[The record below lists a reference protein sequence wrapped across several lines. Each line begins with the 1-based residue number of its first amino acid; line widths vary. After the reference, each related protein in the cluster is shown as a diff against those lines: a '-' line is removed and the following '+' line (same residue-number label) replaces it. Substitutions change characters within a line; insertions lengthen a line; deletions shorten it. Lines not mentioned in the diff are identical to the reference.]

1 MRIVNN
7 NISDAAKISDAWEDF
22 LKTKYGA
29 NKSSKET
36 AAFRDYEVA
45 LEQQPTV
52 AKFYKENHEK
62 QTLQHVLD
70 KKANYTKLDKT
81 RMSIWQAMEKLN
93 ELVDESDPD
102 TSLSQIAHLLQS
114 AEAARRDGQ
123 PRWMILT
130 CLIHDL
136 GKYLFFLGEPQWTV
150 VGDTFP
156 VGCAWSDK
164 IVYPEFF
171 KGNPDISDEKLT
183 SKYGIYSP
191 NCGLANVHMSFGHDE
206 YLYHVCKDYLPT
218 EALFII
224 RYHSFYSAH
233 TEGAYSWL
241 MNNDDI
247 ANMKWVKT
255 FNQYDLYSKAD
266 AEPNVEE
273 LKPYY
278 QNLIADYFPETISW

>member
-1 MRIVNN
+1 
-7 NISDAAKISDAWEDF
+7 
-22 LKTKYGA
+22 
-29 NKSSKET
+29 
-36 AAFRDYEVA
+36 
-45 LEQQPTV
+45 
-52 AKFYKENHEK
+52 
-62 QTLQHVLD
+62 
-70 KKANYTKLDKT
+70 
-81 RMSIWQAMEKLN
+81 
-93 ELVDESDPD
+93 
-102 TSLSQIAHLLQS
+102 
-114 AEAARRDGQ
+114 
-123 PRWMILT
+123 
-130 CLIHDL
+130 
-136 GKYLFFLGEPQWTV
+136 
-150 VGDTFP
+150 
-156 VGCAWSDK
+156 
-164 IVYPEFF
+164 
-171 KGNPDISDEKLT
+171 
-183 SKYGIYSP
+183 
-191 NCGLANVHMSFGHDE
+191 MSFGHDE